1 MDFEFLYQADLVLW
15 VILFIGTGL
24 FVYLYKIIFN
34 EKWHQFLI
42 SYRIIIFFILG
53 ILLFNPVINFSGEK
67 EKKLDWAIF
76 IDNSASIKYHQ
87 TPSINAVQLGIES
100 LVNKLSEKD
109 ISYHLYQFADNIQK
123 VNSPQLIGNGVTTNI
138 GIIPETIKQL
148 GNQIAG
154 AVIISDGLIT
164 EGKDPIKDF
173 QEFDFPIHTIG
184 IGEGSE
190 LVDVTIE
197 SIDAPTVVLKSDW
210 VDVNITIQ
218 SVGNIGD
225 RLSVSLYNN
234 RELQG
239 SKHIRLMGMES
250 KKEIN
255 FRFRPKEIGKQQY
268 EVRISSVEDEIDIQN
283 NRQKFSLLVLK
294 DRYKVALLTG
304 SPNKNTSVLKR
315 KLKNNPRVELDHF
328 IRITETRFQP
338 AIKTFW
344 ESPYELIIFDNY
356 PIKPLSS
363 NFVRILGK
371 KLLSNQ
377 SALFLILGPNQTIV
391 SFNGITSILGVVT
404 EDSTIESNRFYW
416 EFVDEQIDAGGNFP
430 PLKQNILITGKQVSS
445 DTLAVT
451 EQGWPLWLRNQNG
464 TIRTMIWTSPEL
476 NTLYFHD
483 QKLSQEGSFSVIWN
497 QSISWL
503 LKSGGEHENFFR
515 LNKNRYQQGEM
526 VQVTG
531 TQPFEKTQDKTE
543 NIIINVTHGSTDIIT
558 RDILYNIEEQRWL
571 GEFRA
576 PGPGEYNY
584 SIQLGSNQ
592 DPIQTGTF
600 QILESQIEL
609 NQVYLNKK
617 LLATISNSTDGQ
629 FFVWDSRDS
638 LFSEI
643 NPKVRREFKAEIIK
657 FNESRVLL
665 IIMILLLCVE
675 WFIRRNRGLS

>member
-148 GNQIAG
+148 GNEIAG

-304 SPNKNTSVLKR
+304 SPNKNTSVLKQ

-584 SIQLGSNQ
+584 SIQLESNQ

>member
-250 KKEIN
+250 KKEVN

-617 LLATISNSTDGQ
+617 LLATISNSTNGQ

-675 WFIRRNRGLS
+675 WFIRRHRGLS

>member
-42 SYRIIIFFILG
+42 SYRIIIFFIIG
-53 ILLFNPVINFSGEK
+53 ILLFNPVINFSDEK

>member
-53 ILLFNPVINFSGEK
+53 ILLLNPVINFSGEK

-304 SPNKNTSVLKR
+304 SPNKNTSVLKQ

-464 TIRTMIWTSPEL
+464 NIRTMIWTSPEL

-558 RDILYNIEEQRWL
+558 RDILYNIEKQQWL

-584 SIQLGSNQ
+584 LIQLGSNE

-617 LLATISNSTDGQ
+617 LLATISNSTNGQ

>member
-53 ILLFNPVINFSGEK
+53 ILLFNPVINFSDEK

-250 KKEIN
+250 KKEVN

-304 SPNKNTSVLKR
+304 SPNKNTSVLKQ

-584 SIQLGSNQ
+584 SIQLESNQ

>member
-53 ILLFNPVINFSGEK
+53 ILLFNPVINFLDEK

-109 ISYHLYQFADNIQK
+109 ISYHLYQFADKIQK

-218 SVGNIGD
+218 SVGNIVD

-250 KKEIN
+250 KKEVN

-304 SPNKNTSVLKR
+304 SPNKNTSVLKQ

>member
-1 MDFEFLYQADLVLW
+1 M
-15 VILFIGTGL
+15 
-24 FVYLYKIIFN
+24 
-34 EKWHQFLI
+34 
-42 SYRIIIFFILG
+42 
-53 ILLFNPVINFSGEK
+53 LLNPVINFSGEK

-109 ISYHLYQFADNIQK
+109 ISYHLYQFSDNIQK

-250 KKEIN
+250 KKEVN

-315 KLKNNPRVELDHF
+315 KLKNNSRVELDHF

-675 WFIRRNRGLS
+675 WFIRRHRGLS

>member
-15 VILFIGTGL
+15 VILFIGMGL

-250 KKEIN
+250 KKEVN

-476 NTLYFHD
+476 NRLYFHD

-675 WFIRRNRGLS
+675 WFIRRHRGLS

>member
-15 VILFIGTGL
+15 IILFIGTGL

-53 ILLFNPVINFSGEK
+53 ILLFNPVINFSDEK

-148 GNQIAG
+148 ENQIAG

-255 FRFRPKEIGKQQY
+255 FRFHPKKIGKQQY

-304 SPNKNTSVLKR
+304 SPNKNTSVLKQ

-675 WFIRRNRGLS
+675 WFIRRHRGLS

>member
-53 ILLFNPVINFSGEK
+53 ILLLNPVINFSGEK

-109 ISYHLYQFADNIQK
+109 ISYHLYQFSDNIQK

-154 AVIISDGLIT
+154 VVIISDGLIT

-250 KKEIN
+250 KKEVN

-304 SPNKNTSVLKR
+304 SPNKNTSVLKQ

>member
-53 ILLFNPVINFSGEK
+53 ILLFNPVINFSDEK

-148 GNQIAG
+148 ENQIAG

-250 KKEIN
+250 KKEVN

-304 SPNKNTSVLKR
+304 SPNKNTSVLKQ

-675 WFIRRNRGLS
+675 WFIRRHRGLS

>member
-109 ISYHLYQFADNIQK
+109 ISYHLYQFSDNIQK

-255 FRFRPKEIGKQQY
+255 FRFHPKKIGKQQY

-584 SIQLGSNQ
+584 SIQLESNQ

>member
-53 ILLFNPVINFSGEK
+53 IMLLNPVINFSGEK

-109 ISYHLYQFADNIQK
+109 ISYHLYQFADKIQK

-148 GNQIAG
+148 ENQIAG

-250 KKEIN
+250 KKEVN
-255 FRFRPKEIGKQQY
+255 FRFRPKAIGKQQY

-584 SIQLGSNQ
+584 SIQLESNQ

>member
-53 ILLFNPVINFSGEK
+53 ILLFNPVITFSGEK
-67 EKKLDWAIF
+67 EKKMDWAIF

-250 KKEIN
+250 KKEVN

-617 LLATISNSTDGQ
+617 LLATISNSTNGQ

>member
-53 ILLFNPVINFSGEK
+53 ILLFNPVINFSDEK

-109 ISYHLYQFADNIQK
+109 ISYHLYQFADKIQK

-148 GNQIAG
+148 ENQIAG

-255 FRFRPKEIGKQQY
+255 FRFHPKKIGKQQY

-304 SPNKNTSVLKR
+304 SPNKNTSVLKQ

>member
-53 ILLFNPVINFSGEK
+53 ILLFNPVINFSDEK

-109 ISYHLYQFADNIQK
+109 ISYHLYQFSDNIQK

-250 KKEIN
+250 KKEVN

-304 SPNKNTSVLKR
+304 SPNKNTSVLKQ

>member
-53 ILLFNPVINFSGEK
+53 ILLFNPVINFSDEK

-255 FRFRPKEIGKQQY
+255 FRFHPKKIGKQQY

-304 SPNKNTSVLKR
+304 SPNKNTSVLKQ

-617 LLATISNSTDGQ
+617 LLATISNSTNGQ

>member
-53 ILLFNPVINFSGEK
+53 ILLFNPVINFSDEK

-250 KKEIN
+250 KKEVN

-497 QSISWL
+497 LSISWL

-617 LLATISNSTDGQ
+617 LLATISNSTNGQ

>member
-15 VILFIGTGL
+15 IILFIGTGL

-53 ILLFNPVINFSGEK
+53 ILLFNPVINFSDEK

-250 KKEIN
+250 KKEVN

-304 SPNKNTSVLKR
+304 SPNKNTSVLKQ

-617 LLATISNSTDGQ
+617 LLATISNSTNGQ

-675 WFIRRNRGLS
+675 WFIRRHRGLS

>member
-53 ILLFNPVINFSGEK
+53 ILLFNPVINFLDEK

-250 KKEIN
+250 KKEVN

-304 SPNKNTSVLKR
+304 SPNKNTSVLKQ

-584 SIQLGSNQ
+584 SIQLESNQ

>member
-53 ILLFNPVINFSGEK
+53 ILLFNPVINFLDEK

-255 FRFRPKEIGKQQY
+255 FRFHPKKIGKQQY

-304 SPNKNTSVLKR
+304 SPNKNTSVLKQ

-497 QSISWL
+497 LAISWL

>member
-53 ILLFNPVINFSGEK
+53 IMLLNPVINFSGEK

-250 KKEIN
+250 KKEVN

-304 SPNKNTSVLKR
+304 SPNKNTSVLKQ

-617 LLATISNSTDGQ
+617 LLATISNSTNGQ

-675 WFIRRNRGLS
+675 WFIRRHRGLS

>member
-1 MDFEFLYQADLVLW
+1 M
-15 VILFIGTGL
+15 
-24 FVYLYKIIFN
+24 
-34 EKWHQFLI
+34 
-42 SYRIIIFFILG
+42 
-53 ILLFNPVINFSGEK
+53 FNPVINFSDEK

-190 LVDVTIE
+190 LVDVTIK

-250 KKEIN
+250 KKEIH

-304 SPNKNTSVLKR
+304 SPNKNTSVLKQ

-377 SALFLILGPNQTIV
+377 SALFLILAQ
-391 SFNGITSILGVVT
+391 
-404 EDSTIESNRFYW
+404 
-416 EFVDEQIDAGGNFP
+416 
-430 PLKQNILITGKQVSS
+430 S
-445 DTLAVT
+445 D
-451 EQGWPLWLRNQNG
+451 
-464 TIRTMIWTSPEL
+464 
-476 NTLYFHD
+476 YC
-483 QKLSQEGSFSVIWN
+483 
-497 QSISWL
+497 
-503 LKSGGEHENFFR
+503 FF
-515 LNKNRYQQGEM
+515 
-526 VQVTG
+526 
-531 TQPFEKTQDKTE
+531 
-543 NIIINVTHGSTDIIT
+543 
-558 RDILYNIEEQRWL
+558 
-571 GEFRA
+571 
-576 PGPGEYNY
+576 
-584 SIQLGSNQ
+584 
-592 DPIQTGTF
+592 
-600 QILESQIEL
+600 
-609 NQVYLNKK
+609 
-617 LLATISNSTDGQ
+617 
-629 FFVWDSRDS
+629 
-638 LFSEI
+638 
-643 NPKVRREFKAEIIK
+643 
-657 FNESRVLL
+657 
-665 IIMILLLCVE
+665 
-675 WFIRRNRGLS
+675 

>member
-53 ILLFNPVINFSGEK
+53 ILLLNPVINFSGEK

-109 ISYHLYQFADNIQK
+109 ISYHLYQFSDNIQK

-255 FRFRPKEIGKQQY
+255 FRFHPKKIGKQQY

-304 SPNKNTSVLKR
+304 SPNKNTSVLKQ

-584 SIQLGSNQ
+584 SIQLESNQ

-675 WFIRRNRGLS
+675 WFIRRHRGLS

>member
-15 VILFIGTGL
+15 VILFIGMGL
-24 FVYLYKIIFN
+24 FVYLYKIIFY

-53 ILLFNPVINFSGEK
+53 ILLFNPVINFSDEK

-255 FRFRPKEIGKQQY
+255 FRFRPKKIGKQQY

-304 SPNKNTSVLKR
+304 SPNKNTSVLKQ

-328 IRITETRFQP
+328 IRITETRFHP

-404 EDSTIESNRFYW
+404 EDRTIESNRFYW
-416 EFVDEQIDAGGNFP
+416 EFVDKQIDAGGNFP

-576 PGPGEYNY
+576 PGPGEYDY

-675 WFIRRNRGLS
+675 WFIRRHRGLS

>member
-15 VILFIGTGL
+15 IILFIGTGL

-255 FRFRPKEIGKQQY
+255 FRFHPKKIGKQQY

-304 SPNKNTSVLKR
+304 SPNKNTSVLKQ

-675 WFIRRNRGLS
+675 WFIRRHRGLS

>member
-250 KKEIN
+250 KKEVN

>member
-109 ISYHLYQFADNIQK
+109 ISYHLYQFSDNIQK

-154 AVIISDGLIT
+154 VVIISDGLIT

-250 KKEIN
+250 KKEVN

-304 SPNKNTSVLKR
+304 SPNKNTSVLKQ

-675 WFIRRNRGLS
+675 WFIRRHRGLS

>member
-53 ILLFNPVINFSGEK
+53 ILLFNPVITFSGEK

-250 KKEIN
+250 KKEVN

-304 SPNKNTSVLKR
+304 SPNKNTSVLKQ

-675 WFIRRNRGLS
+675 WFIRRHRGLS

>member
-42 SYRIIIFFILG
+42 SYRIIIFLILG

-109 ISYHLYQFADNIQK
+109 ISYHLYQFSDNIQK

-154 AVIISDGLIT
+154 VVIISDGLIT

-304 SPNKNTSVLKR
+304 SPNKNTSVLKQ

-328 IRITETRFQP
+328 IRITETRFHP

>member
-304 SPNKNTSVLKR
+304 SPNKNTSVLKQ

-416 EFVDEQIDAGGNFP
+416 EFVDEQIDVGGDFP

-497 QSISWL
+497 LAISWL

>member
-42 SYRIIIFFILG
+42 SYRIIIFLILG

-154 AVIISDGLIT
+154 VVIISDGLIT

-255 FRFRPKEIGKQQY
+255 FRFHPKKIGKQQY

-304 SPNKNTSVLKR
+304 SPNKNTSVLKQ

-344 ESPYELIIFDNY
+344 EYPYELIIFDNY

>member
-1 MDFEFLYQADLVLW
+1 MDFEFLYEADLVLW
-15 VILFIGTGL
+15 IFLFIGTGL
-24 FVYLYKIIFN
+24 FLYLYKILFN
-34 EKWHQFLI
+34 EKWYQLLI

-53 ILLFNPVINFSGEK
+53 IMLLNPVINFSGNK

-87 TPSINAVQLGIES
+87 MPSINTVQLGIES
-100 LVNKLSEKD
+100 LVNKLEEKN
-109 ISYHLYQFADNIQK
+109 ISYHLYQFSDDIQK
-123 VNSPQLIGNGVTTNI
+123 VNSPKLIGDGVTTNI
-138 GIIPETIKQL
+138 GIIPETIKQVQ
-148 GNQIAG
+148 NQLAG

-164 EGKDPIKDF
+164 EGKNPVKDF
-173 QEFDFPIHTIG
+173 QQFNFPIHTIG

-197 SIDAPTVVLKSDW
+197 SINVPTVVLKSEW

-218 SVGNIGD
+218 SMGNIGD
-225 RLSVSLYNN
+225 RFSVSLYNN
-234 RELQG
+234 SELQG

-250 KKEIN
+250 KKEVN

-268 EVRISSVEDEIDIQN
+268 EVRISSVEDEINIQN
-283 NRQKFSLLVLK
+283 NRQEFNLLVLK
-294 DRYKVALLTG
+294 DQYKVALLTG
-304 SPNKNTSVLKR
+304 SPNKNTSVLKQ
-315 KLKNNPRVELDHF
+315 KLKNNPRIELDHF
-328 IRITETRFQP
+328 IRITETRFRP
-338 AIKTFW
+338 AIKSFW

-363 NFVRILGK
+363 DFVRILGK

-377 SALFLILGPNQTIV
+377 SALYLILGPNQSIV
-391 SFNGITSILGVVT
+391 SFNGIASILGVVT

-416 EFVDEQIDAGGNFP
+416 EFLDEQIDVSGNFP
-430 PLKQNILITGKQVSS
+430 PLKQSILISGKEAST

-451 EQGWPLWLRNQNG
+451 EQGWPLWLRNQNEN
-464 TIRTMIWTSPEL
+464 IRTMIWASPEL

-483 QKLSQEGSFSVIWN
+483 QKLSQEGSFSAIWN

-515 LNKNRYQQGEM
+515 VNKNRYQQGEM
-526 VQVTG
+526 VQITG
-531 TQPFEKTQDKTE
+531 TQPFEKAQNETE
-543 NIIINVTHGSTDIIT
+543 NIIINVMHGSTDIIT
-558 RDILYNIEEQRWL
+558 RDISYNIEEQQWL

-576 PGPGEYNY
+576 PGPGEYSY

-592 DPIQTGTF
+592 DPIQTGTL

-617 LLATISNSTDGQ
+617 LLATISNSTNGQ
-629 FFVWDSRDS
+629 FFVWGSRDS

-665 IIMILLLCVE
+665 IIMILLLCIE

>member
-1 MDFEFLYQADLVLW
+1 MDFEFLYEADLVLW
-15 VILFIGTGL
+15 IFLFIGTGL
-24 FVYLYKIIFN
+24 FLYLYKILFN
-34 EKWHQFLI
+34 EKWYQLLI

-53 ILLFNPVINFSGEK
+53 IMLLNPVINFSGNK

-87 TPSINAVQLGIES
+87 MPSINTVQLGIES
-100 LVNKLSEKD
+100 LVNKLEEKN
-109 ISYHLYQFADNIQK
+109 ISYHLYQFSDDIQK
-123 VNSPQLIGNGVTTNI
+123 VNSPKLIGDGVTTNI
-138 GIIPETIKQL
+138 GIIPETIKQVQ
-148 GNQIAG
+148 NQLAG

-164 EGKDPIKDF
+164 EGKNPIKDF
-173 QEFDFPIHTIG
+173 QQFNFPIHTIG

-197 SIDAPTVVLKSDW
+197 SINVPTVVLKSEW

-218 SVGNIGD
+218 SIGNIGD
-225 RLSVSLYNN
+225 RFSVSLYNN
-234 RELQG
+234 SELQG

-250 KKEIN
+250 KKEVN

-268 EVRISSVEDEIDIQN
+268 EVRISSVEDEINIQN
-283 NRQKFSLLVLK
+283 NRQEFNLLVLK
-294 DRYKVALLTG
+294 DQYRVALLTG
-304 SPNKNTSVLKR
+304 SPNKNTSVLKQ
-315 KLKNNPRVELDHF
+315 KLKNNPRIELDHF
-328 IRITETRFQP
+328 IRITETRFRP
-338 AIKTFW
+338 AIKSFW

-363 NFVRILGK
+363 DFVRILGK

-377 SALFLILGPNQTIV
+377 SALYLILGPNQSIV
-391 SFNGITSILGVVT
+391 SFNGIASILGVVT

-416 EFVDEQIDAGGNFP
+416 EFLDEQIDVSGNFP
-430 PLKQNILITGKQVSS
+430 PLKQSILISGKEAST

-451 EQGWPLWLRNQNG
+451 EQGWPLWLRNQNEN
-464 TIRTMIWTSPEL
+464 IRTMIWASPEL

-483 QKLSQEGSFSVIWN
+483 QKLSQEGSFSAIWN

-515 LNKNRYQQGEM
+515 VNKNRYQQGEM
-526 VQVTG
+526 VQITG
-531 TQPFEKTQDKTE
+531 TQPFEKAQNETE
-543 NIIINVTHGSTDIIT
+543 NIIINVMHGSTDIIT
-558 RDILYNIEEQRWL
+558 RDISYNIEEQQWL

-576 PGPGEYNY
+576 PGPGEYSY
-584 SIQLGSNQ
+584 SIQFGSNQ
-592 DPIQTGTF
+592 DPIQTGTL

-617 LLATISNSTDGQ
+617 LLATISNSTNGQ
-629 FFVWDSRDS
+629 FFVWGSRDS

-657 FNESRVLL
+657 FNESKVLL
-665 IIMILLLCVE
+665 IIMILLLCIE

>member
-15 VILFIGTGL
+15 IILFIGTGL

-53 ILLFNPVINFSGEK
+53 ILLFNPVINFSDEK

-109 ISYHLYQFADNIQK
+109 ISYHLYQFADKIQK

-255 FRFRPKEIGKQQY
+255 FRFHPKKIGKQQY

-304 SPNKNTSVLKR
+304 SPNKNTSVLKQ

>member
-304 SPNKNTSVLKR
+304 SPNKNTSVLKQ

-476 NTLYFHD
+476 NRLYFHD

-584 SIQLGSNQ
+584 SIQLESNQ

>member
-15 VILFIGTGL
+15 IILFIGTGL

-53 ILLFNPVINFSGEK
+53 ILLFNPVINFSDEK

>member
-53 ILLFNPVINFSGEK
+53 ILLFNPVINFSDEK

-109 ISYHLYQFADNIQK
+109 ISYHLYQFSDNIQK

-497 QSISWL
+497 LAISWL

>member
-1 MDFEFLYQADLVLW
+1 MDFEFLYQADIVLW

-250 KKEIN
+250 KKEVN

-416 EFVDEQIDAGGNFP
+416 EFVDEQIGAGGNFP

-617 LLATISNSTDGQ
+617 LLATISNSTNGQ

>member
-148 GNQIAG
+148 GNEIAG

-304 SPNKNTSVLKR
+304 SPNKNTSVLKQ

-584 SIQLGSNQ
+584 SIQLESNQ

-675 WFIRRNRGLS
+675 WFIRRHRGLS